1 MTGARAA
8 SAAGKGAALLR
19 ALGQQPGGAELLR
32 LGETRADLALVG
44 GAVRDLLLGDVPREL
59 DVTVAEDA
67 TGLLEELS
75 ALLARTGAQPRET
88 LHERFGT
95 AILEWDGGR
104 IDIALRRA
112 ESYPAPGALPQVRA
126 GSREEDLARRD
137 FTVNAIA
144 LSLGGA
150 ERGALA
156 CAGHAEEDL
165 AARRLRVLHERS
177 FSEDP
182 TRLLRLARYHAR
194 LGFELE
200 RATAAL
206 AAEALRAGA
215 LMTVSRARL
224 GAELRLALA
233 EADAPAA
240 LAAMGELG
248 VLAALPVGLRF
259 DRELAELALSL
270 LPADGRAD
278 LLLMASLLLHLTMIT
293 VQDPEPVIYGILD
306 DLEFTAA
313 DRERT
318 LRSAL
323 RAPSLVSEMALAT
336 RPSQLRRAL
345 IAHTP
350 EAIALAGALAGEHS
364 PRGAAA
370 AQQWFQSVRLVELEI
385 GGADLLAA
393 GVPAGPEIGRRLAH
407 ALASKLDGELAAG
420 REAELAAALAAE
432 A

>member
-1 MTGARAA
+1 MND
-8 SAAGKGAALLR
+8 AGPATAEGSGAALLL
-19 ALGQQPGGAELLR
+19 ALRSEPGGAELLR
-32 LGETRADLALVG
+32 LGETREDLALVG
-44 GAVRDLLLGDVPREL
+44 GAVRDLLLGGVPREL

-67 TGLLEELS
+67 AGLLEELS
-75 ALLARTGAQPRET
+75 ALLVQAGARPRAT
-88 LHERFGT
+88 VHERFGT
-95 AILEWDGGR
+95 AILAWDGGR
-104 IDIALRRA
+104 IDVALRRA

-126 GSREEDLARRD
+126 GSRDEDLARRD

-144 LSLGGA
+144 IALGGA

-156 CAGHAEEDL
+156 CAPHAQEDL
-165 AARRLRVLHERS
+165 AGRRLRVLHEHS
-177 FSEDP
+177 FIDDP
-182 TRLLRLARYHAR
+182 TRLLRLARYRAR

-206 AAEALRAGA
+206 AAEALRGGA

-248 VLAALPVGLRF
+248 VLAALPAGLRF
-259 DRELAELALSL
+259 DRELAERALAL

-278 LLLMASLLLHLTMIT
+278 LLLMASLLLHLTMT
-293 VQDPEPVIYGILD
+293 GLQDPEPVIYGILD
-306 DLEFTAA
+306 ELEFTAA

-323 RAPSLVSEMALAT
+323 LAPSLVREMTHAA
-336 RPSQLRRAL
+336 RPSQLRDAL

-364 PRGAAA
+364 SRGAEA